1 MKILISNDDGIL
13 ANGIRALIEA
23 LAPCH
28 DVYVVAPDRER
39 SAAGHSLTLHT
50 PIRVEEVPPKYG
62 AKRCWMTSGTPGD
75 CVKMAITAILDES
88 EKPDLVISGLNHG
101 PNLGI
106 DIIYSGTVN
115 CALEGAMLGYP
126 AIATSLTTM
135 RNDYE
140 DFKVRHN
147 KNTVKKKL

>member
-50 PIRVEEVPPKYG
+50 PIRVEEVEPKYG

-75 CVKMAITAILDES
+75 CVKMAITAILDEN

-106 DIIYSGTVN
+106 DII
-115 CALEGAMLGYP
+115 
-126 AIATSLTTM
+126 
-135 RNDYE
+135 
-140 DFKVRHN
+140 H
-147 KNTVKKKL
+147 

>member
-23 LAPCH
+23 LSPCH

-50 PIRVEEVPPKYG
+50 PIRVEEVEPKYG

-75 CVKMAITAILDES
+75 CVKMAITAILAD
-88 EKPDLVISGLNHG
+88 D
-101 PNLGI
+101 
-106 DIIYSGTVN
+106 
-115 CALEGAMLGYP
+115 
-126 AIATSLTTM
+126 
-135 RNDYE
+135 
-140 DFKVRHN
+140 
-147 KNTVKKKL
+147 